1 MSKLIDEDGE
11 ILMTNTERIINKLK
25 EVKEIK
31 GFTLNE
37 AGSHEIDIGVEYWN
51 AEATYDEGLPDIVI
65 GGSNGVI
72 FYDELENALLTD
84 DNRLIVG
91 NLYEF
96 LLS

>member
-1 MSKLIDEDGE
+1 
-11 ILMTNTERIINKLK
+11 MTNTERIINKLK

-31 GFTLNE
+31 GFILDE
-37 AGSHEIDIGVEYWN
+37 AGNHETDIGIEYWN
-51 AEATYDEGLPDIVI
+51 AEATYDQGFPDVVI
-65 GGSNGVI
+65 LGSNAVI